1 MRRQVRWGA
10 ALAGVLALAVG
21 CGGGGGTPER
31 DSGTVKTEVGDQSR
45 AIADMM
51 QVTGQTTE
59 AAPPRGTPTDM
70 SCDEDNEDSPD
81 REMVQSW
88 SLYGVDNTVLGKGMS
103 ALAANLPERGWK
115 VVQNGPDS
123 SMNRNQ
129 EILATHLA
137 TKTHIDV
144 TWMKGLDGH
153 EPLIHFNVYSR
164 CFHTPSAT

>member
-1 MRRQVRWGA
+1 VTRRILQSVTV
-10 ALAGVLALAVG
+10 AGVLALAVG
-21 CGGGGGTPER
+21 CGGGAGTPQR
-31 DSGTVKTEVGDQSR
+31 DPGTVRTEVADQSR
-45 AIADMM
+45 AVADMM
-51 QVTGQTTE
+51 QITGQTTE

-70 SCDEDNEDSPD
+70 SCDEDDEDSPD

-103 ALAANLPERGWK
+103 GLAANLPERGWK

-137 TKTHIDV
+137 TKTQIDV

-153 EPLIHFNVYSR
+153 EPLIRFTVYSR
-164 CFHTPSAT
+164 CFRAPSDT